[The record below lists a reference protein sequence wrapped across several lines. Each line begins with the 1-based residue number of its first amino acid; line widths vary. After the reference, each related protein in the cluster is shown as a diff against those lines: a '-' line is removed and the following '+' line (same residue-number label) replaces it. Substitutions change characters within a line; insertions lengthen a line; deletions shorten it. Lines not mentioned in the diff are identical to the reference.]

1 MFPKLLRKNC
11 YVTIVTYLVAWYGIL
26 RELLRKNSHVIIVTY
41 LVVAWY
47 GIFNS
52 VCARKVSRKM

>member
-1 MFPKLLRKNC
+1 MGWKTIESKFLKTILSKLLRNNC
-11 YVTIVTYLVAWYGIL
+11 YL
-26 RELLRKNSHVIIVTY
+26 IIITY